1 MKKILLFILS
11 ILFSTTSFSQI
22 IADHTVVDKFNDI
35 PQAYIDEVK
44 KMWLVYAGESH
55 SAAIRTGL
63 ALLESINPKF
73 QVNITESGTP
83 ESYTDSHLRASRAT
97 WGDLTRS
104 TGWIYGYGEEDWFT
118 SSTAINRTKSG
129 ITYCNTH
136 SLEIAAMGFGWCWDT
151 EINTTDEFNMYLN
164 ATDEYVTHCTNN
176 SYSTKVFFTTGT
188 VDGYTGLTGYSKHL
202 GYELIRAHVS
212 NGNNRILFDYADI
225 LCYDDNS
232 EVPNTTSYDGHV
244 YPIITTTNSLPEQT
258 GHISNAG
265 ALRLGKAMW
274 WMLARIAGWDGGTS
288 TVPVT
293 GITVTGAG
301 GASTITQNNGT
312 LALTATVTPA
322 NATNKTVTWS
332 IINST
337 GQATINSSGVVTAV
351 SNGTV
356 TARATA
362 NDGSGVSGQL
372 VITISGQT
380 IPVSGITVTGAGGAS
395 TITQNNGTLALTAT
409 VTPANATNKTVTWSI
424 INNTGQA
431 TINSSGVVT
440 AVSNGTITARATAN
454 DGSGVSGQLVITIS
468 GQTIPVSGITV
479 TGAGGASTITQNNGT
494 LALTATV
501 TPANATNKTVTWSII
516 NSTGQATINS
526 SGVVTAVSNGTIT
539 ARATA
544 NDGSG
549 VSGQLVIT
557 ISGQTI
563 PVSGIT
569 VTGAGGASTIT
580 QNNGTLALTA
590 TVTPA
595 NATNKT
601 VTWSIINS
609 TGQATINSSG
619 VVTAVSNGTITA
631 RATANDGSGV
641 SGQLVITISGQG
653 VPVSGITVTG
663 AGGASTITQNNG
675 TLALTATVTPAN
687 ATNKTVTWSII
698 NSTGQATINSS
709 GVVTAVSNGTVTA
722 RATANDGSG
731 VSGQLVITISGQG
744 VPVSGITVTGAGG
757 ASTITQNNGTLAL
770 TATVTP
776 ANATNKT
783 VTWSIINSTG
793 QATINSSG
801 VVTAVSNGT
810 VTARATANDGSGV
823 SGQLVITISGQTI
836 PVSGI
841 TVTGAG
847 GASTITQNNGTL
859 ALTATVTPANAT
871 NKTVTWSIINNTGQ
885 ATINSSGVVTAVSNG
900 TVVARATANDG
911 SGVFGDITISI
922 TNQVIPV
929 TGISISGGNAI
940 STQGGSLQLSATV
953 TPSNATDKS
962 VVWSIVGGTGQA
974 TISQNGLVSAVSNGS
989 VIIRATANGGSNIYA
1004 TVTISVTNQTI
1015 LVSSITVTASG
1026 GSAIITGLETSLQL
1040 NAAVS
1045 PANATNKNVNW
1056 SVVNGSGRATIS
1068 STGLLTPVAYGTVT
1082 AIASAVDG
1090 SGISGNI
1097 AINIVSDI
1105 ISITGI
1111 SVSSE
1116 KGETTINEIGGTLQ
1130 LTADV
1135 TPADA
1140 SDKTITWSI
1149 NNGTGRATISS
1160 NGLVTAEAYGLV
1172 TAVATANDG
1181 SGISGSLQIEIDDS
1195 QDKTLLPYINGNL
1208 LKVPL
1213 KQRFT
1218 GKKIGL
1224 YDIYGRVLEAD
1235 FADSDI
1241 HEFDISK
1248 FHPGIYL
1255 IVLTDDSVLE
1265 VHKVVIRR

>member
-1 MKKILLFILS
+1 MQKILLFVLS
-11 ILFSTTSFSQI
+11 IFISATSFSQI
-22 IADHTVVDKFNDI
+22 IADHTVVDRYDDI
-35 PQAYIDEVK
+35 PQQYIDEVK

-63 ALLESINPKF
+63 ALLESINPKY

-83 ESYTDSHLRASRAT
+83 ESYTDSHLRASCAT

-104 TGWIYGYGEEDWFT
+104 TGWIYSYGEEDWFT

-136 SLEIAAMGFGWCWDT
+136 SLVIAAMGLGWCWDT
-151 EINTTDEFNMYLN
+151 EINTTDEFNLYLN
-164 ATDEYVTHCTNN
+164 ATDEYITHCTNN

-212 NGNNRILFDYADI
+212 GGNNRILFDYADI

-265 ALRLGKAMW
+265 ALRLAKAMW
-274 WMLARIAGWDGGTS
+274 WMLARIAGWDGGEGS
-288 TVPVT
+288 VPVS

-301 GASTITQNNGT
+301 GASTITQDKGT

-332 IINST
+332 INNGT

-372 VITISGQT
+372 IITISGQV
-380 IPVSGITVTGAGGAS
+380 IPVSSISVTGAGGAS
-395 TITQNNGTLALTAT
+395 TITQDKGTLALTAT

-424 INNTGQA
+424 NNGTGQA

-440 AVSNGTITARATAN
+440 AVSNGTVTARATAN
-454 DGSGVSGQLVITIS
+454 DGSGVSDQMVITIS
-468 GQTIPVSGITV
+468 GQVIPVSGITV
-479 TGAGGASTITQNNGT
+479 TGAGGASTITQDKGT

-501 TPANATNKTVTWSII
+501 TPANATNKTVTWSI
-516 NSTGQATINS
+516 NNGTGQATINS
-526 SGVVTAVSNGTIT
+526 SGVVTAVSNGTVT

-549 VSGQLVIT
+549 VSDQMVIT
-557 ISGQTI
+557 ISGQVI

-580 QNNGTLALTA
+580 QDKGTLALTA

-601 VTWSIINS
+601 VTWSI
-609 TGQATINSSG
+609 A
-619 VVTAVSNGTITA
+619 NG
-631 RATANDGSGV
+631 
-641 SGQLVITISGQG
+641 
-653 VPVSGITVTG
+653 
-663 AGGASTITQNNG
+663 
-675 TLALTATVTPAN
+675 
-687 ATNKTVTWSII
+687 
-698 NSTGQATINSS
+698 TGQATINSS

-731 VSGQLVITISGQG
+731 VSGQLIITISGQ
-744 VPVSGITVTGAGG
+744 VIPVSSISITGAGG
-757 ASTITQNNGTLAL
+757 ASTITQDKGTLAL

-783 VTWSIINSTG
+783 VTWSINNGTG

-823 SGQLVITISGQTI
+823 SDQMVITISGQVI
-836 PVSGI
+836 PVSSI
-841 TVTGAG
+841 SVTGAG
-847 GASTITQNNGTL
+847 GASTITQDKGTL

-871 NKTVTWSIINNTGQ
+871 NKTVTWSIANGTGQ

-900 TVVARATANDG
+900 SVVARATANDG
-911 SGVFGDITISI
+911 SGIFGEITITI
-922 TNQVIPV
+922 NNQVIPV

-940 STQGGSLQLSATV
+940 STPGGSLQLSATV

-962 VVWSIVGGTGQA
+962 VVWSITGGTGQA
-974 TISQNGLVSAVSNGS
+974 TIDQNGLVTAISNGN
-989 VIIRATANGGSNIYA
+989 VIIRATANGGTDIYA
-1004 TVTISVTNQTI
+1004 TTTISVTNQI
-1015 LVSSITVTASG
+1015 VLVESITVTASG
-1026 GSAIITGLETSLQL
+1026 GSVAITGLETSLQL

-1056 SVVNGSGRATIS
+1056 SVVNGSGQATIS

-1090 SGISGNI
+1090 SGVSGDI
-1097 AINIVSDI
+1097 AINIVRDFI
-1105 ISITGI
+1105 GITGI
-1111 SVSSE
+1111 SVSGQN
-1116 KGETTINEIGGTLQ
+1116 GEAIINEIGGTLQ
-1130 LTADV
+1130 LTAEV

-1149 NNGTGRATISS
+1149 NNGTGRATISLD
-1160 NGLVTAEAYGLV
+1160 GLVTAEAYGLV

-1195 QDKTLLPYINGNL
+1195 QDRTLLPYINGNL

-1213 KQRFT
+1213 KRRFT
-1218 GKKIGL
+1218 GKKIAL
-1224 YDIYGRVLEAD
+1224 YDIYGRILETGI
-1235 FADSDI
+1235 ADSDI

-1248 FHPGIYL
+1248 YYPGIYL
-1255 IVLTDDSVLE
+1255 IVLTDNNVLE
-1265 VHKVVIRR
+1265 VHKVVIH